1 MAKRGTFSHIIPENR
16 GKCNVRAGESPKNQ
30 PAPSYPVKNL
40 RPSEVRCY
48 LRSHSKLV
56 VLAFHPVTK
65 QTRTWEVKCM
75 SCLENPRDRGAW
87 WAVVSGVAQS
97 QTRLKRLS
105 SSSSSRQRQACRK
118 GGLTE
123 ETSFVLLCPTCIVIR
138 GVISNVYIIQVVSC
152 LKAFNGFPL
161 DRMKIKF
168 LWNGQSSSSCR
179 AV

>member
-87 WAVVSGVAQS
+87 WAVICGVAQS
-97 QTRLKRLS
+97 RTRLKQLS
-105 SSSSSRQRQACRK
+105 SSSSWYFYQENSMDRGAW
-118 GGLTE
+118 GATE
-123 ETSFVLLCPTCIVIR
+123 H
-138 GVISNVYIIQVVSC
+138 GVAKSQTQLS
-152 LKAFNGFPL
+152 
-161 DRMKIKF
+161 D
-168 LWNGQSSSSCR
+168 
-179 AV
+179 